1 MKPIIEKFSSFILTI
16 FLFLFG
22 DFDFLLK
29 ALLTLMCLDYIT
41 GICKSFI
48 LNKVNSSI
56 GAKGIIKK
64 VIYLFIITV
73 SVLLDQLLNINGG
86 LRTLIIT
93 SFIFNEILSILENS
107 CEMGIKIPNVLYK
120 ALEKVN
126 DSETTLD
133 IENLKNK

>member
-1 MKPIIEKFSSFILTI
+1 MKSLIEKFSSFIITV

-29 ALLTLMCLDYIT
+29 SILVLMCMDYIT
-41 GICKSFI
+41 GICKSFV

-64 VIYLFIITV
+64 VIYLIIITI
-73 SVLLDQLLNINGG
+73 SVLLDQLLDINGG
-86 LRTLIIT
+86 LRTLVIT
-93 SFIFNEILSILENS
+93 TFIFNEILSILENS
-107 CEMGIKIPNVLYK
+107 CEMGIKIPNALYK

-126 DSETTLD
+126 QTE
-133 IENLKNK
+133 KK